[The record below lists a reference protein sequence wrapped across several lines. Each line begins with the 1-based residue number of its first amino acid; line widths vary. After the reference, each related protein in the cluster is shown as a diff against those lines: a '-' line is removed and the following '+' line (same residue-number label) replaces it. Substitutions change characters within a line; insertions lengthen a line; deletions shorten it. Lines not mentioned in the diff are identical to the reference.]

1 MPVKAGEPEMYLSET
16 QAPNSLANNTPR
28 IGSANKMMLPD
39 RIRRSAGV
47 VKWISVA
54 VIVVSCIVVIRSLPF
69 EQAIDRL
76 QTTVGDLGL
85 WGPIVFG
92 MAYVVAALLF
102 VPGSAL
108 TLTSG
113 VLFGPLWGTVTVSVS
128 STTAAALAFLIA
140 RYLARDKVATQAA
153 KFPKFA
159 AIDEAIGQGGPKIVA
174 MLRLSPAVP
183 FSLGNYLYGL
193 TSIRFWPYLLASWV
207 FMLPGTFMY
216 VYLGHVGQVGLSA
229 AAGSQAGRTPGEWT
243 LLAVGLL
250 ATIAVTVYVT
260 RLARKAIRERTHIQD
275 ETASAAKTE
284 QSALPR
290 NDSQQRWP
298 LSATL
303 LPLFAVVT
311 LAGVTYSCT
320 HSTALRGLFGPPAA
334 KLEEAY
340 TQSADSLTFDHSV
353 FDALLREH
361 VDSDGWVDYA
371 ALRSEEPKLNR
382 YLQSLEYVDFDKLGR
397 DEKLAL
403 LINAYNAYT
412 LRLILDHYP
421 IQSIK
426 DIPDAERW
434 DAKRW
439 NVGGNTWSLNQI
451 EHEQIRPK
459 FVEPRVHFALV
470 CAAVGCPKLR
480 NAAYRGERIDEQL
493 DDQTR
498 YVHTHD
504 RWFEIDAR
512 KGLVRLTKLYDWY
525 GGDFKQVAGS
535 VLDFAARYSPELKR
549 LIDGG
554 TKPRIEWLDYD
565 WKLNDKTNRR

>member
-1 MPVKAGEPEMYLSET
+1 MPVKAGEPGMSLSET
-16 QAPNSLANNTPR
+16 QRADPPADDPSR
-28 IGSANKMMLPD
+28 IGSANKMTPAVRLH
-39 RIRRSAGV
+39 RSAGV
-47 VKWISVA
+47 LKWLSGA
-54 VIVVSCIVVIRSLPF
+54 VIVVSCIVMIRSLPF
-69 EQAIDRL
+69 DEAIDRL

-92 MAYVVAALLF
+92 LAYVVAALLF

-108 TLTSG
+108 TLASG
-113 VLFGPLWGTVTVSVS
+113 ALFGPLWGTVTVSVS

-193 TSIRFWPYLLASWV
+193 TSIRFWPYLLASWM

-216 VYLGHVGQVGLSA
+216 VYLGHVGQVGLA
-229 AAGSQAGRTPGEWT
+229 TAAGSQTKKTPGEWA
-243 LLAVGLL
+243 LLAAGLL

-275 ETASAAKTE
+275 ATASAAKME
-284 QSALPR
+284 QSVLPK
-290 NDSQQRWP
+290 NDSPRWP

-303 LPLFAVVT
+303 LALLAIVT
-311 LAGVTYSCT
+311 LAGATYSCT
-320 HSTALRGLFGPPAA
+320 HRTTLRGLFGPPAA
-334 KLEEAY
+334 KLHEAY
-340 TQSADSLTFDHSV
+340 SQTADSLTFAHSI
-353 FDALLREH
+353 FDSLLKDH
-361 VDSDGWVDYA
+361 VDGDGWVDYA
-371 ALRSEEPKLNR
+371 ALRSDESKLDR
-382 YLQSLEYVDFDKLGR
+382 YLQSLGHVDFDRLGR
-397 DEKLAL
+397 NEKLAL
-403 LINAYNAYT
+403 LINAYNAFT

-421 IQSIK
+421 VNSIK

-480 NAAYRGERIDEQL
+480 NEAYQAGRIDEQL

-504 RWFEIDAR
+504 RWFEFDAP
-512 KGLVRLTKLYDWY
+512 KGVVRLTKLYDWY

-549 LIDGG
+549 VIDGG
-554 TKPRIEWLDYD
+554 TKPRIEWLNYD
-565 WKLNDKTNRR
+565 WKLNDKTNRH

>member
-1 MPVKAGEPEMYLSET
+1 MPVKAGEPGMYPSGM
-16 QAPNSLANNTPR
+16 QAPNSLADNTPR
-28 IGSANKMMLPD
+28 IGSANKMTLAD
-39 RIRRSAGV
+39 RSRRLAGV
-47 VKWISVA
+47 LKWVSGA
-54 VIVVSCIVVIRSLPF
+54 VIVVSCIVIIRSLPF
-69 EQAIDRL
+69 EQAIDLL
-76 QTTVGDLGL
+76 QTTIGDLGL

-92 MAYVVAALLF
+92 LAYVVAALLF

-108 TLTSG
+108 TLASG
-113 VLFGPLWGTVTVSVS
+113 ALFGPLWGTVTVSVS
-128 STTAAALAFLIA
+128 STTAAALAFLVA

-193 TSIRFWPYLLASWV
+193 TSIGFWPYVLASWI

-229 AAGSQAGRTPGEWT
+229 AAGAQTKKTPGEWA

-250 ATIAVTVYVT
+250 ATVVVTVYVT
-260 RLARKAIRERTHIQD
+260 RLARKAIQERTRIQ
-275 ETASAAKTE
+275 ETNQPVSSTE
-284 QSALPR
+284 LAMQTDDNS
-290 NDSQQRWP
+290 SRWP

-303 LPLFAVVT
+303 LPLIAVVM
-311 LAGVTYSCT
+311 LAGATYSCT
-320 HSTALRGLFGPPAA
+320 HRASLRGLFGPPPA
-334 KLEEAY
+334 KLQEAY
-340 TQSADSLTFDHSV
+340 AQTADSSTFDHST
-353 FDALLREH
+353 FDALLRAH
-361 VDSDGWVDYA
+361 VDSDGWVDYT
-371 ALRSEEPKLNR
+371 ALQSEASVLDR
-382 YLQSLEYVDFDKLGR
+382 YLQSVSHVGFDKLGR
-397 DEKLAL
+397 DQKLVL
-403 LINAYNAYT
+403 LINAYNAFT

-434 DAKRW
+434 DARRW

-480 NAAYRGERIDEQL
+480 NEAYQADRIEEQL
-493 DDQTR
+493 DDQSR

-504 RWFEIDAR
+504 RWFVFGRGENVV
-512 KGLVRLTKLYDWY
+512 KLTKLYDWY
-525 GGDFKQVAGS
+525 GDDFKQVAGS
-535 VLDFAARYSPELKR
+535 VLDFAARYSPSLKQALDAGR
-549 LIDGG
+549 
-554 TKPRIEWLDYD
+554 KPRVDWLDYD
-565 WKLNDKTNRR
+565 WKLNDKSNRR